1 GLGIGPESYAYS
13 WLYNQGTQ
21 TPVENNQRETG
32 YEIVHTAYYTKRSSG
47 IFTHPAHA
55 AYYLEYL
62 LPLALAYLVTVRRA
76 GYRLLFVTLLALGS
90 IALYLT
96 FSRSGL
102 VGFAISF
109 IVFLLTAA
117 WSRAMSGRS
126 VVHCIAVL
134 AIALTVTAPFLI
146 YSFSARDT
154 MSKRFELMSE
164 GLATFSRRPLFGAGL
179 NNSSTVVEGSI
190 RISTTAKGPEIRI
203 QVIHNY
209 YLIMLIE
216 VGIVGCVLFFTFF
229 CHIAW
234 TALRYMR
241 EAEDMIKAL
250 LVGIVPALTAIAVH
264 NLGDPFG
271 GHVVVAMLWLYA
283 GLILAA
289 VRCVR
294 TDAAAPPMSGQL
306 ARAAR
311 P

>member
-1 GLGIGPESYAYS
+1 MPIHGYITKVPR
-13 WLYNQGTQ
+13 

-102 VGFAISF
+102 VDLPSVSLFFADSGMIS
-109 IVFLLTAA
+109 
-117 WSRAMSGRS
+117 RMSGRS

-134 AIALTVTAPFLI
+134 AIALTATAPFLI

-154 MSKRFELMSE
+154 ISKRFELMNE

-190 RISTTAKGPEIRI
+190 RISTTGQRTR
-203 QVIHNY
+203 N
-209 YLIMLIE
+209 
-216 VGIVGCVLFFTFF
+216 T
-229 CHIAW
+229 
-234 TALRYMR
+234 
-241 EAEDMIKAL
+241 
-250 LVGIVPALTAIAVH
+250 
-264 NLGDPFG
+264 NS
-271 GHVVVAMLWLYA
+271 GH
-283 GLILAA
+283 
-289 VRCVR
+289 
-294 TDAAAPPMSGQL
+294 S
-306 ARAAR
+306 
-311 P
+311 